1 VVVQQ
6 PGVAGLECAYQN
18 VAVRVCQLR

>member
-1 VVVQQ
+1 VVQQ